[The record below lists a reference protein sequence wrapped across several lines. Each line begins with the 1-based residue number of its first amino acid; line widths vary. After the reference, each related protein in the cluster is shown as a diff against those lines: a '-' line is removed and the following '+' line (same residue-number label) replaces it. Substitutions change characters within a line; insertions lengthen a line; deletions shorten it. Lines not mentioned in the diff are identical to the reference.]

1 MAPPEAGA
9 VAAPRIVLDTNV
21 LLDLWVFAD
30 PAVAPLAAALAAG
43 RLQPVRS
50 AATDG
55 ELRAVLARPTFALPP
70 ERQAELVADWLARA
84 VAIDAPPVAGL
95 RCRDP
100 LDQKFVE
107 LAVAAGARFLVTRDR
122 ALLALARRARD
133 RGIAVLAP
141 GGFAAALSEVIGA

>member
-1 MAPPEAGA
+1 
-9 VAAPRIVLDTNV
+9 VAAPRVVLDTNV

-55 ELRAVLARPTFALPP
+55 ELRAVLARPVFALSP
-70 ERQAELVADWLARA
+70 ERQGELVADWLAGALA
-84 VAIDAPPVAGL
+84 VEAPPVTGL

-100 LDQKFVE
+100 LDPKYVE

-141 GGFAAALSEVIGA
+141 AGFAAASAVERGA